1 MARMIDDSIKRQL
14 SKRMDFFLKY
24 FPVRV
29 RDVGEDAVAARQL
42 IWAFKDARDNAFE
55 KVAQMTAAHLIK
67 VCGEKIKD
75 IVFVCVPAST
85 QAKNESRYMAFC
97 NRVSELCGIINGYSH
112 ISVSGDRLAVHEHR
126 HDKEK
131 SITKTQVIEFDEA
144 YFKDRDIY
152 VFDDVVTTGASYAIL
167 PISWKCLAETC
178 WEVFSWD
185 AHTINM
191 QSDMD
196 KKSTSKPIPWLFGT
210 SHDSGRPQGRDKEET
225 EEQDK
230 AALCYGYHKF
240 LLWYGTRF
248 RYVGSRGGDFIE
260 SGTSQSETYCRHSL

>member
-1 MARMIDDSIKRQL
+1 MLSSIILAIVGKIICVKFDYLFSLFSEAFRLAQGIFFRHAKELEGKKTNRKL
-14 SKRMDFFLKY
+14 SKRIDFFLKY

-29 RDVGEDAVAARQL
+29 RNVGEDAVAARQL

-144 YFKDRDIY
+144 YFKGKDIY
-152 VFDDVVTTGASYAIL
+152 VFDDVVTTGASYAIFANQL
-167 PISWKCLAETC
+167 EMFGGNVLGG
-178 WEVFSWD
+178 
-185 AHTINM
+185 
-191 QSDMD
+191 
-196 KKSTSKPIPWLFGT
+196 LFL
-210 SHDSGRPQGRDKEET
+210 GRTHYKYA
-225 EEQDK
+225 K
-230 AALCYGYHKF
+230 
-240 LLWYGTRF
+240 
-248 RYVGSRGGDFIE
+248 
-260 SGTSQSETYCRHSL
+260 

>member
-1 MARMIDDSIKRQL
+1 MCLAYRAYFSLPICLFAFQLLCVAENIPWASRKASENRENKKSNLTQTFFPTMARMIDDSIKRQL

-29 RDVGEDAVAARQL
+29 RNVGEDAVAARQL

-126 HDKEK
+126 HNKEK

-144 YFKDRDIY
+144 YFKGKDIY
-152 VFDDVVTTGASYAIL
+152 VFDDVVTTGASYAIFANQL
-167 PISWKCLAETC
+167 EI
-178 WEVFSWD
+178 
-185 AHTINM
+185 
-191 QSDMD
+191 
-196 KKSTSKPIPWLFGT
+196 FGGNVLGGIFL
-210 SHDSGRPQGRDKEET
+210 GRTHYKYA
-225 EEQDK
+225 K
-230 AALCYGYHKF
+230 
-240 LLWYGTRF
+240 
-248 RYVGSRGGDFIE
+248 
-260 SGTSQSETYCRHSL
+260 